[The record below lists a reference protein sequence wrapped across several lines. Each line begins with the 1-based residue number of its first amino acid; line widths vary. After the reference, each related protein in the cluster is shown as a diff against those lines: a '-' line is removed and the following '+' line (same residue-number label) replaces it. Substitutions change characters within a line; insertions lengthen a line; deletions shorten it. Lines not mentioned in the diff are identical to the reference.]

1 MTSFSNQVFFVHC
14 FFVFFSYVKEKLK
27 PAVRNE
33 YQLIYVCHIVGPF
46 LQRLDIER
54 PAIVLNTTIM
64 LYEMLEQV
72 DKNLGPNPL
81 KYMDSI
87 CDLFYHI
94 KYMFVGD
101 IMKADVEAVIR
112 RLRPALQ
119 MRLRFISHLNVE
131 EIGND
136 KL

>member
-1 MTSFSNQVFFVHC
+1 
-14 FFVFFSYVKEKLK
+14 
-27 PAVRNE
+27 
-33 YQLIYVCHIVGPF
+33 
-46 LQRLDIER
+46 
-54 PAIVLNTTIM
+54 M
-64 LYEMLEQV
+64 LYEMLEFI
-72 DKNLGPNPL
+72 DKNLGTNPV

-101 IMKADVEAVIR
+101 IMKANVEAVIR

-131 EIGND
+131 EIGNE

>member
-1 MTSFSNQVFFVHC
+1 MR
-14 FFVFFSYVKEKLK
+14 

-72 DKNLGPNPL
+72 DKNLGANPL